1 MDESKEDAVLREE
14 LVASIM
20 NSISIISANIEELKK
35 DDKEL

>member
-1 MDESKEDAVLREE
+1 MDESKEDAALREE

-20 NSISIISANIEELKK
+20 KSINTISANIEELKK

>member
-1 MDESKEDAVLREE
+1 MEESLEDAQLREE

-20 NSISIISANIEELKK
+20 HSISIISANIEELKK